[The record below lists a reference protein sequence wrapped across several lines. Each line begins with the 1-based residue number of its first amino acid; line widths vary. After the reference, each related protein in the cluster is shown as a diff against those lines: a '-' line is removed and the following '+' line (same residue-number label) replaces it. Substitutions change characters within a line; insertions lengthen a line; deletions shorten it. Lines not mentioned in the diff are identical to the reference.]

1 MEKKG
6 FRRAVNVVTILCTAA
21 MISFVIY
28 GLKSGIFTDRAMM
41 EELVSRGGIWGP
53 ITFMIIQMVQVVVP
67 VIPGGITCAVGVV
80 VFGPWYG
87 LLYNYIGIVA
97 GSCINFYLAR
107 RYGQCLVK
115 FFVKEETYNKYI
127 TWLEKGKKFDKF
139 FAAAIFFP
147 CAPDDVLCMIAGL
160 TKMSWKKFSAIIL
173 LGKPA
178 SIAAYSMALVYA
190 GGFLSGLLGSVSY
203 THLRS
208 IRSIRII

>member
-6 FRRAVNVVTILCTAA
+6 FRRAVNIVTILCTAA

-53 ITFMIIQMVQVVVP
+53 VTFMIIQMVQVVVP

-160 TKMSWKKFSAIIL
+160 TKMPWKKFSAIIL

-190 GGFLSGLLGSVSY
+190 GGFLSGLLG
-203 THLRS
+203 
-208 IRSIRII
+208 

>member
-53 ITFMIIQMVQVVVP
+53 ITFMIIQIVQVVVP

-190 GGFLSGLLGSVSY
+190 GGFLSGLLG
-203 THLRS
+203 
-208 IRSIRII
+208 